1 MHIPDGFL
9 SGPVWAAFQALA
21 LPAVAWSARRAQTT
35 SAAANAPLLGTLGA
49 FVFAAQMINFP
60 VAGGA
65 SGHLVGS
72 ALLAASVGPWAAS
85 VVMAA
90 ILVLQALVFQD
101 GGILALGANLF
112 NMALAGVWA
121 AWLPLQFAGP
131 GRLRRPALVAAGF
144 LSVFVSA
151 LLALAQLALS
161 GARLPVSTVWAALG
175 VFALTA
181 LIEGLLTLA
190 VFEAIER
197 INPRWVQAPAPLTR
211 PARFGLAAAAV
222 LLVAGGFML
231 ASALPDGLERLAIAA
246 GFASRE
252 RPAAAAPLPGY
263 EALFVVNPW
272 LRKALAGLLGLALT
286 YLLCLLLGRWIN
298 RWRSA

>member
-9 SGPVWAAFQALA
+9 TAPVWGACQVLA
-21 LPAVAWSARRAQTT
+21 LPAVAWSARRAQAGSTET
-35 SAAANAPLLGTLGA
+35 NVPLLGALGA

-90 ILVLQALVFQD
+90 ILTLQAFVFQD
-101 GGILALGANLF
+101 GGLLALGANLF
-112 NMALAGVWA
+112 NMALVGVWA
-121 AWLPLQFAGP
+121 AWVPLRLAAH
-131 GRLRRPALVAAGF
+131 GRRRRIALAAAGF
-144 LSVFVSA
+144 FSVFTAA
-151 LLALAQLALS
+151 LCALVELALS
-161 GARLPVSTVWAALG
+161 GVRLPAATVWVALG

-181 LIEGLLTLA
+181 MIEGILTVA
-190 VFEAIER
+190 VYEAIER

-211 PARFGLAAAAV
+211 RAGAGLAAAAV
-222 LLVAGGFML
+222 ALAGAGFL
-231 ASALPDGLERLAIAA
+231 IASSLPDGLDHLAETA
-246 GFASRE
+246 GFASLE
-252 RPAAAAPLPGY
+252 RPVAGAPLADY
-263 EALFVVNPW
+263 EALFVANPW
-272 LRKALAGLLGLALT
+272 LSKALAGLAGLALT
-286 YLLCLLLGRWIN
+286 SLLCYLLGRWIN